1 MILLFLTQTKTDN
14 KTNTNINIK
23 DTGADK
29 EFIEDNFI
37 KMLKLMSY
45 KLIDKEKFYGK
56 QKSNSR

>member
-29 EFIEDNFI
+29 EFVEDNLI